1 MRKNIFNGREPRH
14 LGILGMKRVFIFGS
28 RRRALAC
35 LALAV
40 SVLFVVP
47 LAVFAM
53 NNEAVLYKDPS
64 LRRAKI
70 ENQTVE
76 SQKANNNANEQAG
89 AKATKGAEAMNTDIK
104 FEATSDSAKETSTSV
119 VVNGQKVPMPANGT
133 LHKEISNGSS
143 NTTVDVKVDNKSETY
158 NSSTSSSTVI
168 IEQHSYSSGDST
180 TSEGSNSNSR
190 HPMRI

>member
-28 RRRALAC
+28 HRRALAC
-35 LALAV
+35 LALVV

-47 LAVFAM
+47 LVVFAM

-64 LRRAKI
+64 LRGAKI

-76 SQKANNNANEQAG
+76 SQTDNNNANEQAG

-104 FEATSDSAKETSTSV
+104 VEATSDSSKETSTSV

-190 HPMRI
+190 HPMRR